1 MVYKEGELNKV
12 VEYFLKEAEGLNLVG
27 LSGNLGAGKTTFVK
41 ALLKILGVTQNVVS
55 PTFVLRR
62 DYEVQ
67 SPPPTPPH
75 KGGEKVRP
83 HLTGNL
89 KNIHNLKMRALELR
103 KEMTP
108 AEEYLW
114 TFLRNGQLGSKFRR
128 QHVFDNFIVDFINLE
143 YGLIVEVDGEVHDF
157 QKERDNERTQIFE
170 SIGYRVI
177 RFKNEEVLNNIN
189 FVISEIKGALAPSLV
204 GRVGERTNKE
214 GVTKII
220 HIDAYRLEKPEQIY
234 QVVSREEVADKNNLV
249 LVEWPELSENIFQKI
264 FLFEHVDEDRRK
276 ISIKSV

>member
-1 MVYKEGELNKV
+1 MIYRESELDKV
-12 VEYFLKEAEGLNLVG
+12 VGYFLKEIEGLNVIG

-41 ALLKILGVTQNVVS
+41 ALLKSLGMQQNVVS

-62 DYEVQ
+62 DYEIQ

-108 AEEYLW
+108 GEEYLW
-114 TFLRNGQLGSKFRR
+114 TFLRNDQLGSKFRR
-128 QHVFDNFIVDFINLE
+128 QHVIDNFIVDFINLE
-143 YGLIVEVDGEVHDF
+143 HGLIVEVDGPVHSF
-157 QKERDNERTQIFE
+157 QVERDRERTQIFE
-170 SIGYRVI
+170 SMGYRVI
-177 RFKNEEVLNNIN
+177 RFKNEEVLHR
-189 FVISEIKGALAPSLV
+189 VDYVVSEIKRALAPSLV
-204 GRVGERTNKE
+204 GRAGEGNALERVK
-214 GVTKII
+214 KII

-234 QVVSREEVADKNNLV
+234 QVVSKEESGDKNNLV
-249 LVEWPELSENIFQKI
+249 IVEWPELSENIFDKI